1 LDYIAL
7 KKFTDSKSWIYKY
20 KGNPTDWLDQETF
33 ICIKERY
40 PMVNKEYSELAKYEY
55 QKDLWNP
62 IFRRG
67 SWPPPFFA
75 GDPAE
80 AREVKSYPQI

>member
-1 LDYIAL
+1 
-7 KKFTDSKSWIYKY
+7 
-20 KGNPTDWLDQETF
+20 
-33 ICIKERY
+33 
-40 PMVNKEYSELAKYEY
+40 MVNKEYSELAKYEY